1 MRMVAVCYGTAM
13 DKLKDDAQA
22 ARPDIPAQSPLL
34 NGLGKENGDLLL
46 ITNALLI
53 GNIEFKQENNTW
65 QQYRVSPLQQYPLQ
79 QWVWGN

>member
-1 MRMVAVCYGTAM
+1 MVDVCYDSAM
-13 DKLKDDAQA
+13 DKLKGDAA
-22 ARPDIPAQSPLL
+22 
-34 NGLGKENGDLLL
+34 NGVPGSSNSITVVELVAEIEFLL